1 MISLPPVVFSR
12 WLMGHTCEP
21 IKVGAERKIKR
32 GTEWT
37 MLCIVARGCLRCV
50 FHYVRLNA
58 KPCDRLCL
66 HQHIVPPCLGL
77 LGSDQQECLL
87 YSDDHVAA
95 VFATVQ
101 KSSCYCHSTF
111 QDHFCK
117 PSCEACIYVFML
129 FFNLIF
135 LYFLYNYFWFF
146 WCIILLYNQK

>member
-1 MISLPPVVFSR
+1 MFNGSCMISLPPVVFSR

-37 MLCIVARGCLRCV
+37 VLCIVACGRLRCV
-50 FHYVRLNA
+50 FHYVHLNA

-87 YSDDHVAA
+87 YSDVHVAA
-95 VFATVQ
+95 VALQLYKKAADIVIRHFNIISVSLPV
-101 KSSCYCHSTF
+101 KLVSCF
-111 QDHFCK
+111 VN
-117 PSCEACIYVFML
+117 VFMTFDL
-129 FFNLIF
+129 FFL
-135 LYFLYNYFWFF
+135 
-146 WCIILLYNQK
+146 